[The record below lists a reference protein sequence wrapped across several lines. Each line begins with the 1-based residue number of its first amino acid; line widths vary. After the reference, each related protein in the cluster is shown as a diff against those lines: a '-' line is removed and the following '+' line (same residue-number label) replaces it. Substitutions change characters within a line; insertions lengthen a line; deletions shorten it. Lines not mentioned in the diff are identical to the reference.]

1 MQGAAG
7 KGILER
13 VPCRVPERKK
23 DMYYRSDLGNGQFR
37 NPVLFADYSDPDVIR
52 VGDTYYMTASSFNY
66 TPGLPIL
73 VSKDL
78 VSWTLAGYALDSVGE
93 AMAPARTREE
103 SAAVG
108 ERYFVPRHSEG
119 VWAPAIR
126 FHEGTFYIF
135 YGMPDE
141 GIYMVRTKDPLGRWE
156 EPICLLE
163 GKGYIDPCPFW
174 DSDGRAYVIHGYA
187 KSRIGFNSIL
197 GIFEMSPDG
206 TRALSG
212 DSFIFDGNDPAHPAK
227 TIEGPK
233 VYKRNDWY
241 YILAP
246 AGGVRKGWQC
256 ALRSRSVHGPYEIR
270 TVMDQ
275 GESLINGP
283 HQGAL
288 VDTAEGDEWFFH
300 FQDRGLYGRI
310 CHLQPVSW
318 REDWPVIGHDPMD
331 RGCGQPVF
339 TMEKPAGDKAPD
351 VSPCYLE
358 SSDDFP
364 EGRIGLQWQW
374 MGNARAAAG
383 AMGLPLYSPLAE
395 GGIRL
400 HAVNLSGE
408 ASPILWHSANVLTQK
423 LVLPEFVC
431 DIRMRLTGLV
441 EGDRAGIA
449 MTGGQYALLYVR
461 KEAAG
466 ACLVYAESEG
476 GDRDKKEKILTEIPL
491 PGSVGGRDPLGE
503 MTFRLIFA
511 RRSCYRVT
519 PEGEAV
525 PLKEDIPDLFFAGDE
540 AEKPALSLFWSPD
553 GEEFSGAGCE
563 YVPSDHT
570 WVGAKIGVFALS
582 EDEEGGYADLV
593 SVRTEKI
600 G

>member
-1 MQGAAG
+1 
-7 KGILER
+7 
-13 VPCRVPERKK
+13 
-23 DMYYRSDLGNGQFR
+23 MYYRSDLGNGQYR

-73 VSKDL
+73 VSRDL
-78 VSWTLAGYALDSVGE
+78 VSWTLAGYALESVEE
-93 AMAPARTREE
+93 ASGPGRTREE

-108 ERYFVPRHSEG
+108 ERYHIPRHSEG

-126 FHEGTFYIF
+126 YHRGTFYIF

-156 EPICLLE
+156 RPVCLLE

-187 KSRIGFNSIL
+187 KSRIGFNSVL
-197 GIFEMSPDG
+197 GIFEMSPDAEK
-206 TRALSG
+206 ALSE

-233 VYKRNDWY
+233 VYARDGWY

-256 ALRSRSVHGPYEIR
+256 ALRSRSIRGPYEIR

-288 VDTAEGDEWFFH
+288 VDTEEGDQWFLH

-318 REDWPVIGHDPMD
+318 REDWPVIGRDTEG

-339 TMEKPAGDKAPD
+339 TERKPGGEKAPAAAL
-351 VSPCYLE
+351 SYLE
-358 SSDDFP
+358 SSDFFP
-364 EGRIGLQWQW
+364 EGKIGLQWQW
-374 MGNARAAAG
+374 LGNARAAAG
-383 AMGLPLYSPLAE
+383 ARDLPLFTPLPE

-400 HAVNLSGE
+400 HALNLSGE
-408 ASPILWHSANVLTQK
+408 AFPILWHSPSVLTQK

-431 DIRMRLTGLV
+431 DIRMRLSGLL

-449 MTGGQYALLYVR
+449 MMGGQYALLYVR
-461 KEAAG
+461 KDPDG
-466 ACLVYAESEG
+466 GSCLVYAESEG
-476 GDRDKKEKILTEIPL
+476 SDQDKKEKILSETPL
-491 PGSVGGRDPLGE
+491 PAFMGGRDTLGE
-503 MTFRLIFA
+503 MTFRLVFA
-511 RRSCYRVT
+511 RRSCYRVS
-519 PEGEAV
+519 PEGEV
-525 PLKEDIPDLFFAGDE
+525 LPVKEDRPDLFFAGDD
-540 AEKPALSLFWSPD
+540 AEKPVLSLFWSPD
-553 GEEFSGAGCE
+553 GEEFSDTGCE

-570 WVGAKIGVFALS
+570 WVGARIGVFALS

-600 G
+600 L

>member
-1 MQGAAG
+1 
-7 KGILER
+7 
-13 VPCRVPERKK
+13 
-23 DMYYRSDLGNGQFR
+23 
-37 NPVLFADYSDPDVIR
+37 
-52 VGDTYYMTASSFNY
+52 
-66 TPGLPIL
+66 
-73 VSKDL
+73 
-78 VSWTLAGYALDSVGE
+78 
-93 AMAPARTREE
+93 
-103 SAAVG
+103 
-108 ERYFVPRHSEG
+108 
-119 VWAPAIR
+119 
-126 FHEGTFYIF
+126 
-135 YGMPDE
+135 
-141 GIYMVRTKDPLGRWE
+141 
-156 EPICLLE
+156 
-163 GKGYIDPCPFW
+163 
-174 DSDGRAYVIHGYA
+174 
-187 KSRIGFNSIL
+187 
-197 GIFEMSPDG
+197 MSPDG

-233 VYKRNDWY
+233 VYKRNGWY

-318 REDWPVIGHDPMD
+318 REDWPVIGYDPMD

-476 GDRDKKEKILTEIPL
+476 GDQDKKEKVLTEIPL

>member
-1 MQGAAG
+1 
-7 KGILER
+7 
-13 VPCRVPERKK
+13 
-23 DMYYRSDLGNGQFR
+23 MYYRSDLGNGQFR

-78 VSWTLAGYALDSVGE
+78 VNWTLAGYALESVGE
-93 AMAPARTREE
+93 AEGPARTGEE
-103 SAAVG
+103 SAAIG

-126 FHEGTFYIF
+126 FREGTFYIF

-141 GIYMVRTKDPLGRWE
+141 GIYMVRTRDPLGRWE
-156 EPICLLE
+156 EPVCLLE

-206 TRALSG
+206 TRALSE

-233 VYKRNDWY
+233 VYRRGDWY

-256 ALRSRSVHGPYEIR
+256 ALRSRSIYGPYEIK

-288 VDTAEGDEWFFH
+288 VDTVEGDEWFFH

-310 CHLQPVSW
+310 CHLQPVAWS
-318 REDWPVIGHDPMD
+318 EDWPVIGHDPLG

-339 TMEKPAGDKAPD
+339 TQAKPAGEKAPAAAP
-351 VSPCYLE
+351 SYLE

-364 EGRIGLQWQW
+364 NGKIGLQWQW
-374 MGNARAAAG
+374 LGNAVPAAA
-383 AMGLPLYSPLAE
+383 ARGLPLVTAAEE

-400 HAVNLSGE
+400 HALNLSGE
-408 ASPILWHSANVLTQK
+408 ETPILWHSANVLTQK

-431 DIRMRLTGLV
+431 DIRMRLSGLS

-449 MTGGQYALLYVR
+449 MMGGQYALLYVMKGDDGR
-461 KEAAG
+461 P
-466 ACLVYAESEG
+466 CLIYAESEG
-476 GDRDKKEKILTEIPL
+476 GDRDKKERILTETPL
-491 PGSVGGRDPLGE
+491 PESVGGKNPLEE
-503 MTFRLIFA
+503 MTFRLVFA
-511 RRSCYRVT
+511 RRSCYKVT
-519 PEGEAV
+519 PEGEVSA
-525 PLKEDIPDLFFAGDE
+525 LKEDIPDLFFAGDE
-540 AEKPALSLFWSPD
+540 AERPALSLFWSPD
-553 GEEFSGAGCE
+553 GEEFFDAGCE
-563 YVPSDHT
+563 YIPSDHT

-582 EDEEGGYADLV
+582 QEEEGGYADLV

-600 G
+600 GR